1 MYYLCSAKT
10 KLLISCTVT
19 AQLICAFVF
28 VCVKSRFYPHAV
40 HFFFPVF
47 QHAAELE
54 KKQNENENRKELGKD
69 VQYGS
74 VVQVRH
80 MTLN

>member
-1 MYYLCSAKT
+1 MWF
-10 KLLISCTVT
+10 I
-19 AQLICAFVF
+19 FV
-28 VCVKSRFYPHAV
+28 Y
-40 HFFFPVF
+40 FPVF